1 MRDETHALT
10 YPGTHPQLTQTPTRT
25 HSNPPTE
32 HHTMAGYGQDPYQ
45 QDPYGGGGGYYQES
59 PLASEEKDGLRLSW
73 GVWPSS
79 RIEVTRIVVP
89 VAAL

>member
-1 MRDETHALT
+1 
-10 YPGTHPQLTQTPTRT
+10 
-25 HSNPPTE
+25 
-32 HHTMAGYGQDPYQ
+32 MAAYGQH
-45 QDPYGGGGGYYQES
+45 QDPYGGMGGMAHQDPYAQAGGDPYGGAGYGYVDNN

>member
-1 MRDETHALT
+1 MAQYGQQPHHDP
-10 YPGTHPQLTQTPTRT
+10 YGGMGGMGGHPQ
-25 HSNPPTE
+25 
-32 HHTMAGYGQDPYQ
+32 QDPYAGGG
-45 QDPYGGGGGYYQES
+45 DPYGGGYGYQQQEQPHN
-59 PLASEEKDGLRLSW
+59 PLASEESDGLRLSW